1 MDNINELKAKAA
13 LTTEGANN
21 FDLDFLLEKETGETA
36 ASFPGPSVLQV
47 SLNVPTSW
55 RDQEQEVRLVHQR

>member
-1 MDNINELKAKAA
+1 
-13 LTTEGANN
+13 
-21 FDLDFLLEKETGETA
+21 LDFLLEKETGETA